1 MNIKP
6 KYYFINDVY
15 CTSSM
20 SAMEKVLLAN
30 MEVFCGW
37 VVPSETIET
46 VVSELKISQ
55 EDILKQ
61 KPRLKPVEISFSQ
74 RGSKVHSIHIGSGYV
89 TLRIVERLQLRS
101 DK

>member
-20 SAMEKVLLAN
+20 SAMEKALLAK

-74 RGSKVHSIHIGSGYV
+74 RGSEVHFISIGSGSV
-89 TLRIVERLQLRS
+89 TLRVVERLQLRS

>member
-6 KYYFINDVY
+6 KYYFISGVY

-20 SAMEKVLLAN
+20 SAMEKALLAK
-30 MEVFCGW
+30 MKVFCGW

-74 RGSKVHSIHIGSGYV
+74 LGSEVHFISIGSGSV

-101 DK
+101 R